1 MDVLRLS
8 DNSPCTRLLLSYFK
22 GGRVISE
29 ELNEQVIVVSRDQLA
44 GFILKDKYFSSSEL
58 KEIICAASY
67 VLKGQCDDK

>member
-29 ELNEQVIVVSRDQLA
+29 ELNEQVIVVSRDQ
-44 GFILKDKYFSSSEL
+44 
-58 KEIICAASY
+58 
-67 VLKGQCDDK
+67 